1 MGRKLKED
9 TDNDSL
15 NASNN
20 TKAKLIPPPSPK
32 KNVGQHLRR
41 FSFNNFD
48 PLPLTAVFANTS
60 NLFAIDQTSN
70 SINGNNKND
79 WINATTQ
86 TAIETAMDLSDNLLL
101 LEPRSIEQ
109 MRNDP
114 ITVEETFAGIVWPT
128 EV

>member
-1 MGRKLKED
+1 MGCKLKED

-32 KNVGQHLRR
+32 KDVVQHIRR
-41 FSFNNFD
+41 SSINNFD
-48 PLPLTAVFANTS
+48 PLSLTAVFSNDN

-70 SINGNNKND
+70 SINNSSRFD

-86 TAIETAMDLSDNLLL
+86 TAIETAVDLSGNLL

-109 MRNDP
+109 MCNDP